1 MGKTRMSR
9 ATVLTGAVALAISMV
24 FSAASSRAETLAEA
38 FAAAYET
45 NPDLIAARAALRARD
60 ETVNQARA
68 GMRPNVSAI
77 LDYGLA
83 ATDDSAR
90 GSDRND
96 PFGAELQA
104 SQTLYDGG
112 QTSNAV
118 RGRIAD
124 VSAERARL
132 TSLEQQVMLA
142 VATAYLDVQRDA
154 EFVRL
159 ATNNVRVIAE
169 QLRATQDRF
178 EVGEVTRTDVSQA
191 EARLAEADA
200 NLSSQQGQLE
210 QSRQRYRQIVGTEP
224 QSLVLPRTPPVTP
237 SSLEDAVTMAME
249 NHPDAIAARF
259 DEVSATRDIR
269 TAIGGLLPNVSLN
282 ASVGYNEDGLLGSR
296 DLDQTQATV
305 GVRAVVP
312 LYQGGAQY
320 SRVRQAQAGASAA
333 RAQITSE
340 ARRLRQ
346 EVEGA
351 WSQLQVARATIRA
364 GRQRVEAARLAFEGV
379 REEALVGSR
388 TTLDVLDAEQEV
400 LNASTSLVSS
410 VRDEYVAA
418 YNLLAAVGAL
428 TAAQQGL
435 TVAAYD
441 PDVNYVENNDRAF
454 GFPRTEDTQWE
465 EFWRP

>member
-9 ATVLTGAVALAISMV
+9 TTVLTGAVALAIAMV

-68 GMRPNVSAI
+68 GMRPNVSAV

-83 ATDDSAR
+83 ATDDSLL
-90 GSDRND
+90 GSDNND
-96 PFGAELQA
+96 PFAAELQA
-104 SQTLYDGG
+104 SQSLYDGG
-112 QTSNAV
+112 VTANSV

-132 TSLEQQVMLA
+132 TSLEQRVMLA
-142 VATAYLDVQRDA
+142 VATAYLDVRRDE

-159 ATNNVRVIAE
+159 AENNVRVIAE

-200 NLSSQQGQLE
+200 NLSSQVGQLQ

-224 QSLVLPRTPPVTP
+224 QSLVLPPSPPATP
-237 SSLEDAVTMAME
+237 SLLEDAVQTAME
-249 NHPDAIAARF
+249 NHPDVIAARF
-259 DEVSATRDIR
+259 DEVSASRDIR
-269 TAIGGLLPNVSLN
+269 AAIGGLLPNVSLN
-282 ASVGYNEDGLLGSR
+282 ASVGYNEDGLLGSDR
-296 DLDQTQATV
+296 DQTQATV

-312 LYQGGAQY
+312 FYQGGAEY
-320 SRVRQAQAGASAA
+320 SRVRQAQASASAA

-346 EVEGA
+346 EVEAA
-351 WSQLQVARATIRA
+351 WTQLQVARSTIVA
-364 GRQRVEAARLAFEGV
+364 GRQRVQASQLAFDGV

-388 TTLDVLDAEQEV
+388 TTLDVLDAEQEL
-400 LNASTSLVSS
+400 LNARTSLVSS

-418 YNLLAAVGAL
+418 YNLLAAVGVL

-441 PDVNYVENNDRAF
+441 PEVNYVENNDRAF